1 MLAAC
6 YGVDRLFQIG
16 NVAFPASVACLV
28 VLFLALL
35 LSEQVLGEHR
45 TRRLV
50 GYIEVPVSFF
60 TYLPIYLQSMQQKR
74 DIDIDLYYL
83 SGRLV
88 SSLDQCLLHALF
100 RLAASESTHWRGR
113 GVQDDRGVW

>member
-1 MLAAC
+1 MLAVC

-50 GYIEVPVSFF
+50 AYIEVPVCAP
-60 TYLPIYLQSMQQKR
+60 TYLLLLGPPMGQCRGTS
-74 DIDIDLYYL
+74 
-83 SGRLV
+83 RL
-88 SSLDQCLLHALF
+88 
-100 RLAASESTHWRGR
+100 T
-113 GVQDDRGVW
+113 